1 MVNMIDVNKSN
12 PILDTHV
19 KNVMFPYVSLQ
30 KYASTVISEKMYL
43 QVDSEGYQY
52 QLIDKIIDHFTNGHA
67 IHGDD

>member
-43 QVDSEGYQY
+43 QVESEGYQ
-52 QLIDKIIDHFTNGHA
+52 
-67 IHGDD
+67 